1 MKTFYT
7 CLVMFVFMAC
17 GIAATAQDRSHG
29 TLAAPPGPLQGNTRG
44 VYADAPTGQIH
55 MQMVTPDTDTGK
67 APFVIFHPNPYS
79 GVYFSYLLEELGKDR
94 VAIAPDTPGYGNST
108 KPPAPLTMAE
118 IGEAMATALEN
129 LGYGENGKGKVDVSG
144 YHTGTYIAS
153 ELAATRP
160 DLVRRVV
167 LTGVP
172 FWQGEDLERQQVELL
187 KPKPIDEDGK
197 ILEEKWRFAVKG
209 RNPNI
214 PLDRAFDLFIESL
227 QSGADVWW
235 AYNAVIG
242 FPAAKRFQQIT
253 QPVLLLNT
261 HGGLA
266 DETRAVL
273 PHLQNG
279 QIVEEPGLTHGIYDV
294 GVPVLA
300 RHLRAFLDS
309 DLQG

>member
-1 MKTFYT
+1 MKRFLTLLWAT
-7 CLVMFVFMAC
+7 VALGC
-17 GIAATAQDRSHG
+17 GTIAVAQDRSHG
-29 TLAAPPGPLQGNTRG
+29 ELASAPGPLQGLSKG

-55 MQMVTPDTDTGK
+55 MQMVTPQRDTGK
-67 APFVIFHPNPYS
+67 SPFVIFHPNPYS
-79 GVYFSYLLEELGKDR
+79 GLYFSYLLEELGRDR

-108 KPPAPLTMAE
+108 KPAAPLTMAE
-118 IGEAMATALEN
+118 IAEAMAAALED

-153 ELAATRP
+153 ELAASRP

-172 FWQGEDLERQQVELL
+172 FWQGEALEKQSVELL
-187 KPKPIDEDGK
+187 KPKPIDENGD
-197 ILEEKWRFAVKG
+197 ILAEKWRFAVSG
-209 RNPNI
+209 RNPHI

-227 QSGADVWW
+227 QSGSDVWW
-235 AYNAVIG
+235 AYNAVLG
-242 FPAAKRFQQIT
+242 WPAEDRFKQIT

-273 PHLQNG
+273 PFLQNG
-279 QIVEEPGLTHGIYDV
+279 RIVEEPGLTHGIYDV
-294 GVPVLA
+294 GAPVLG
-300 RHLRAFLDS
+300 RHLRVFLDAE
-309 DLQG
+309 LQG